1 MSASPLF
8 RHPPEL
14 REVIYEHLLVQEGV
28 NSIAKGLFRRHG
40 YSRDGSHPVGCYD
53 CCMLFSNR
61 SEQARHAENNDDDI
75 PSLRY
80 INLPTPPSIE
90 ISILLTCRLTHYE
103 ALPVIYAKI
112 PFCFSDPSTL
122 DIFHWTHNAV
132 LVREIVTQLISLS
145 GTHFNAW
152 RSYITKK
159 LFNLARDFPNL
170 KRMVL
175 VLDSERL
182 WNDAVRLRPCNIQR
196 LD

>member
-1 MSASPLF
+1 MSTSLSRKEVSLLRRTSSDVMAIPETGATLWVVTTAACSSPT
-8 RHPPEL
+8 
-14 REVIYEHLLVQEGV
+14 
-28 NSIAKGLFRRHG
+28 
-40 YSRDGSHPVGCYD
+40 VG
-53 CCMLFSNR
+53 
-61 SEQARHAENNDDDI
+61 EQARHAENNDYDI

-90 ISILLTCRLTHYE
+90 ISTLLTRRLTHYE
-103 ALPVIYAKI
+103 ALPVIYAKN

-159 LFNLARDFPNL
+159 PFNLARDFPNL

-175 VLDSERL
+175 FLDSELL
-182 WNDAVRLRPCNIQR
+182 WNDTVRLRPCNIQG